1 MSFRVMS
8 HLVCHFPDR
17 EGCLETARALAD
29 GGSSYLE
36 LQFPFSDPVADGPA
50 IQEACARALAAG
62 FTVSE
67 GLGVVEAI
75 AARLPVPLFVMCYAN
90 TAYVNGVE
98 SFVKRCARAGA
109 RGLIVPDLPVD
120 RDEGLY
126 GACRSHRVHAVPV
139 VSPSVSDERLGL
151 ILRHASPYLYA
162 ALRRGTTGAD
172 TSLDRESLDF
182 LRRATSRHLGEARH
196 GGGPG
201 GEARHGRGGPATPEH
216 ETGQGGR
223 VRVLAGFGISSPG
236 QVKELAGLVHAVVV
250 GSAYV
255 REILAA
261 GRPDLYRAV
270 RRKAEELTGSA
281 GGAPYR
287 ASAP

>member
-50 IQEACARALAAG
+50 IQEACARALAEG
-62 FTVSE
+62 FTVAE

-90 TAYVNGVE
+90 TAYVNGVK
-98 SFVKRCARAGA
+98 SFVQRCARAGA

-182 LRRATSRHLGEARH
+182 LRRVTAP
-196 GGGPG
+196 PG
-201 GEARHGRGGPATPEH
+201 GESRQGRGGPATPEH
-216 ETGQGGR
+216 GAGTARR
-223 VRVLAGFGISSPG
+223 VRVLAGFGISSSG
-236 QVKELAGLVHAVVV
+236 QVQELAGLVHAVVV

-270 RRKAEELTGSA
+270 RRKAEELTGNA
-281 GGAPYR
+281 GGAPCR